1 MSKRYKRKE
10 NNGRGIVSIVSY
22 LIRQFC
28 FPNPFSNL
36 FEENTATLINWIC
49 GGVFI
54 PLAYIL
60 TGTWYD
66 GGAKAIGSFGF
77 FINYSILTGLFLFIT
92 KFVDNIYLVIFLFLL
107 IYVILCIL
115 ERKLL
120 GKKYT
125 F

>member
-10 NNGRGIVSIVSY
+10 NNGRGIVSIISY
-22 LIRQFC
+22 LIRQFY

-54 PLAYIL
+54 PFAYIL

-66 GGAKAIGSFGF
+66 GGAKAIGSIGF
-77 FINYSILTGLFLFIT
+77 FINYLILTGLFLFIT
-92 KFVDNIYLVIFLFLL
+92 KFVDNIYLVVFLFLL